1 MNGLNNTLKLMLV
14 VMLVVASTIA
24 AFALGYVAGSDGKT
38 EVVLRDADPTAST
51 GADPTASTGTDST
64 GSTDSA
70 SSTGT
75 EVPPVEVDATET
87 PLPTTETEKDP
98 APTLTPTA
106 ADREDSATLSED
118 QALRVLQEVWDLVD
132 AEFYG
137 DIPSP
142 EERVYGAIRGML
154 ETLDD
159 DYTSFL
165 EPSIAAVEREDAS
178 GSFEGIGAL
187 VRINEQGVLEIV
199 RPFEGQPADAA
210 GLLPGDM
217 VLAVNG
223 ESIEGYGIYEA
234 ISFIRGP
241 EGSEVILTVQRGAR
255 SETFE
260 VSIKRARIDIPIV
273 ESRLEEGGVGYV
285 SLFEFSSQATEQLED
300 AIEELFVQ
308 GATSL
313 ILDLRDNPGGY
324 LDQAVKVSD
333 LFLDEGTVLIERIS
347 GGQEREFTSGDDGLA
362 QDVPLVVL
370 VNGGSASASEIVAG
384 ALQDRGRA
392 MLIGETTFGKGSVQ
406 LPHRLS
412 DNSELRVTV
421 ARWYTP
427 DDRAIHG
434 EGLAPEIEVA
444 SLYQEY
450 IDVQEALD
458 RLTDEFA
465 MGEIDQATF
474 DAQSSTYRQTL
485 EELET
490 RADEGEDPQLE
501 RALEFLQTGQ

>member
-1 MNGLNNTLKLMLV
+1 MNDLTSMLKWMLV
-14 VMLVVASTIA
+14 VVLIVASTTA
-24 AFALGYVAGSDGKT
+24 AFALGYVTGSDGQA
-38 EVVLRDADPTAST
+38 EVVLRDAA
-51 GADPTASTGTDST
+51 
-64 GSTDSA
+64 
-70 SSTGT
+70 
-75 EVPPVEVDATET
+75 EEPVAEMDATDT
-87 PLPTTETEKDP
+87 PIPTTDEAGEMP
-98 APTLTPTA
+98 SPTLTPA
-106 ADREDSATLSED
+106 PAPQEDDGALSEE
-118 QALRVLQEVWDLVD
+118 QALQVLQEVWDLVD

-142 EERVYGAIRGML
+142 EERAYGAIRGML
-154 ETLDD
+154 ETLND

-187 VRINEQGVLEIV
+187 VRINEEGILEIV
-199 RPFEGQPADAA
+199 RPFEGQPADEA
-210 GLLPGDM
+210 GLQPGDM
-217 VLAVNG
+217 VLEVDG
-223 ESIEGYGIYEA
+223 QSIKGYGIYEA

-241 EGSEVILTVQRGAR
+241 EGSEVVLTVQRGPG

-260 VSIKRARIDIPIV
+260 VSIVRARIDIPIV

-285 SLFEFSSQATEQLED
+285 SLFEFSSQATEQLESV
-300 AIEELFVQ
+300 IEELFEQ

-333 LFLDEGTVLIERIS
+333 LFLDEGIILIERIS
-347 GGQEREFTSGDDGLA
+347 GGQKREFTSSDDGLA

-384 ALQDRGRA
+384 ALQDRDRA
-392 MLIGETTFGKGSVQ
+392 TLIGETTFGKGSVQ
-406 LPHRLS
+406 LPHVLS

-421 ARWYTP
+421 ARWFTP

-434 EGLAPEIEVA
+434 EGLTPEIEVA

-450 IDVQEALD
+450 IDVQEQLD
-458 RLTDEFA
+458 QLTDQFA
-465 MGEIDQATF
+465 TGEIDQETF
-474 DAQSSTYRQTL
+474 DARSTEYRQML